1 MINQKKR
8 QIILKSKT
16 GTIEKFDIGLS
27 TNTFPEI
34 FYDRNQ
40 QKFFQKSN
48 SCVGEYVIYQ
58 EVYGEFLSSV
68 VLV

>member
-8 QIILKSKT
+8 RVILKSRT
-16 GTIEKFDIGLS
+16 GTIEKFDISLS

-34 FYDRNQ
+34 IYDRNQ
-40 QKFFQKSN
+40 SKFFQKSN
-48 SCVGEYVIYQ
+48 SSAGEYVIYQ
-58 EVYGEFLSSV
+58 EVYGEFLSSI